1 MMLIDGI
8 FIFLLEF
15 YSKFLVNYFIHFLY
29 VLNILEAGIVL
40 DCRKW
45 SNIASV
51 VFALVCLRK
60 FFYALY
66 TMPNAKT
73 IAEFS
78 FNFLALAFIIT
89 LINYGKVQ
97 SLGKIQQELLYQEL
111 LKAYDKLKEYSQIR
125 EEAVVLYRIFQES
138 LTNAIRHGRCSKIE
152 IQCKIDH
159 GNLYFHIRDNGI
171 GSTHKVGGG
180 FKL

>member
-1 MMLIDGI
+1 MGDGI
-8 FIFLLEF
+8 FIFLMEF

-51 VFALVCLRK
+51 AFALVSLRK

-66 TMPNAKT
+66 TMPNPKT

-78 FNFLALAFIIT
+78 FNFLALAFIIA

-138 LTNAIRHGRCSKIE
+138 LTNAIRHGRYSKIE

-171 GSTHKVGGG
+171 GSTHKIGGG